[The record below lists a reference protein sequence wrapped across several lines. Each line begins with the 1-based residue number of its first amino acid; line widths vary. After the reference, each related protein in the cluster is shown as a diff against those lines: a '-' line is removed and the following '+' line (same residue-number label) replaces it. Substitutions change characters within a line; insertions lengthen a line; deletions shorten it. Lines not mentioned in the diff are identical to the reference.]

1 MMRWGFMPEGKSLVM
16 EAMEDISLVIKRLK
30 RLNLDEVDI
39 DDKILDNRVITLEG
53 YLRFMDRDGIP
64 ELKKI
69 VARLEGDSYD

>member
-1 MMRWGFMPEGKSLVM
+1 MPEGKSLVM

-30 RLNLDEVDI
+30 RLNLDEVEI

-69 VARLEGDSYD
+69 VARLEGDNHD

>member
-1 MMRWGFMPEGKSLVM
+1 MPEGKSLVM

-30 RLNLDEVDI
+30 RLNLDEVEI

>member
-1 MMRWGFMPEGKSLVM
+1 MPEGKSLVM